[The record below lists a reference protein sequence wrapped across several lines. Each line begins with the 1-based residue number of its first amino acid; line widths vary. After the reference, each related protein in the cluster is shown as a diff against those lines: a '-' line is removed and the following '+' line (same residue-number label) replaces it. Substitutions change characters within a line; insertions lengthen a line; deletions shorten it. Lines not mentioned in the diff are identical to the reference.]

1 MLIVTGA
8 TGQLGR
14 LVVSH
19 LLAHVPASRI
29 GVSVRDST
37 KATDLAELGVRVR
50 KADYGDPDSLIAAF
64 EGAERILMVSSNA
77 AATGGD
83 TLEQHR
89 TAIDAARKAGAT
101 RILYTSQMSASPSSH
116 FPPGRDHAATER
128 MLAESGLAWTA
139 LRHGFHAASALMMN
153 RQGFEAG
160 RIVAPEDGKV
170 AWTTHD
176 DLAAADAALLAG
188 VAVIDGPTPPLT
200 AGETLDLIDLAAL
213 ASDILGRPILRD
225 YVTDDE
231 MRERAVARGVP
242 EMVVRILM
250 GYYAAA
256 RAGEFAPL
264 NGTLARLIGRAP
276 QTMRSFLREN
286 LPQ

>member
-286 LPQ
+286 LLQ

>member
-213 ASDILGRPILRD
+213 ASEILGRPILRD

-242 EMVVRILM
+242 EMVVRIMM

>member
-242 EMVVRILM
+242 EMVVRIMM